1 MCLASHDPRTHLTSS
16 GRSGFRRIR
25 FLGETGASETFRRQK
40 LPQGKIGNRG
50 AAVGASGE
58 GGGEEMYKDGW
69 GSRARSVDARQSP
82 GRDAGRS
89 SSFIDSIVYL

>member
-1 MCLASHDPRTHLTSS
+1 M
-16 GRSGFRRIR
+16 
-25 FLGETGASETFRRQK
+25 
-40 LPQGKIGNRG
+40 
-50 AAVGASGE
+50 GASGE

-89 SSFIDSIVYL
+89 SSLDSIVYFLDTPVLSGKNDEQLWDAKNIPITKL